1 MKRTAI
7 ITLTYNKLEQATKPF
22 LDSLYKFTSEDEF
35 DLYIVDNNSTDGT
48 VDYIKDFA
56 KNHNNIRL
64 IFNSENLGYSK
75 GNNVGLKEVL
85 NNDYEFIGLLNND
98 ILFTPDW
105 LEKTLDGF
113 SKGENIGMASPRSN
127 EHCKLT
133 PQNYLEGYEKFL
145 KKFKGDV
152 KYPLAPFFSC
162 VIIKKEV
169 IDKIGLLD
177 EAFTPAFWEDWD
189 YAFRAQYAGYNMIY
203 VNNAFIFHNHS
214 TTSSSIP
221 SEIPERN
228 KRYFFKKHPLGRYIW
243 EHKRMNVIKDIIRYI
258 KEGQQK

>member
-1 MKRTAI
+1 MKKTAI
-7 ITLTYNKLEQATKPF
+7 VTLTYNKLEQATKLY

-35 DLYIVDNNSTDGT
+35 DLIIVDNHSTDGT
-48 VDYIKDFA
+48 VEYIKEFQ
-56 KNHNNIRL
+56 KQHSNITL
-64 IFNSENLGYSK
+64 ICNEENLGYSK
-75 GNNVGLKEVL
+75 GNNIGIKQVIDKP
-85 NNDYEFIGLLNND
+85 YEYIGLLKND
-98 ILFTPDW
+98 ILFTTNW
-105 LEKTLDGF
+105 LEKTINGI
-113 SKGENIGMASPRSN
+113 SIGENVGMASPSSN
-127 EHCKLT
+127 E
-133 PQNYLEGYEKFL
+133 
-145 KKFKGDV
+145 KFKGEI

-203 VNNAFIFHNHS
+203 VNTTFIFHNHS
-214 TTSSSIP
+214 TTSSSVP

-243 EHKRMNVIKDIIRYI
+243 EHKRTNLIKDMIKYI
-258 KEGQQK
+258 KESFS